1 MDDLTLLNGTCT
13 SGSCGTGDCGTGL
26 FPPEGTVR
34 PPVSGDA
41 NNTSYIVAIPTL
53 NGVDVKWNLPTVNP
67 RGVSYYEVYRS
78 GNSNFNSASM
88 LGTTGGTVYQDS
100 ITIKQDAVYYYWVV
114 LVTLS
119 GVSLTPVGPA
129 IARKNSTVADIIEA
143 ITGEIDNGVLAGS
156 LKEDIAQIT
165 LNRRDLNDEIA
176 ARIAG
181 NAELADAF
189 QRVQDGLDQSI
200 AFMYEETQKRIDG
213 DDAAIRT
220 INLLAAANQ
229 NNTALIEQERIARVT
244 KDEAL
249 STTIDRNMAATN
261 ENIAAAVRQEAT
273 ARTNEDL
280 ALGRKIDTVQST
292 MHGEI
297 ASVEQTMQTQIN
309 TTNGK
314 VTNIGALWTARVSVN
329 GLVGGFG
336 VYNNGQTVEAG
347 FDVDTFWVG
356 RTNANKRKP
365 FIIQNGVT
373 YIDEAMIRS
382 LTFDKLT
389 SSDGGLVF
397 ENGVLRARH
406 LVVDTVSILG
416 GAVSDMN
423 GSVRDISII
432 NNGGYGDA
440 TQITVN
446 AKEGNTGTLVNFTI
460 GGTLNI
466 SNPSIN
472 GGQASFRI
480 IIWRNSSVIFDS
492 SNYYSKAPGNEER
505 GNYISFPAAVR
516 DYSPAGSNKYSARL
530 MVSNGILGNVQAVL
544 TAVTMQR

>member
-34 PPVSGDA
+34 PSVSGDA
-41 NNTSYIVAIPTL
+41 NNTAYIVAIPTL

-213 DDAAIRT
+213 DDASIRV

-229 NNTALIEQERIARVT
+229 NNTALIEQERIARVNA
-244 KDEAL
+244 DGAL

-261 ENIAAAVRQEAT
+261 ANIAAAVRQEAT
-273 ARTNEDL
+273 ARTNADN
-280 ALGRKIDTVQST
+280 ALGQQITTVQSS
-292 MHGEI
+292 MYGQI
-297 ASVEQTMQTQIN
+297 AGVEQTMQTQIN
-309 TTNGK
+309 ATNGK
-314 VTNIGALWTARVSVN
+314 VTAIGALWTARVSVN

-336 VYNNGQTVEAG
+336 IYNNGQTVEAG

-365 FIIQNGVT
+365 FIIKNGVT
-373 YIDEAMIRS
+373 YIDDAMIAS
-382 LTFDKLT
+382 LTFDKLRST
-389 SSDGGLVF
+389 DGSLVF
-397 ENGVLRARH
+397 ENGVLKAKH
-406 LVVDTVSILG
+406 LQVDTVSING
-416 GAVSDMN
+416 GAVTSMT
-423 GSVRDISII
+423 VV
-432 NNGGYGDA
+432 NGGNMGISSGSGSPVA
-440 TQITVN
+440 VSASIEMPVGGSGVMVQVILS
-446 AKEGNTGTLVNFTI
+446 AKSGNYANYFVVVQRDDGTLIESRHIFMIGDVDICTTIPGIDRNPRAGWNTYHAYVAHNGGSSINFTK
-460 GGTLNI
+460 
-466 SNPSIN
+466 PSM
-472 GGQASFRI
+472 
-480 IIWRNSSVIFDS
+480 
-492 SNYYSKAPGNEER
+492 
-505 GNYISFPAAVR
+505 
-516 DYSPAGSNKYSARL
+516 L
-530 MVSNGILGNVQAVL
+530 L
-544 TAVTMQR
+544 TGAKR

>member
-13 SGSCGTGDCGTGL
+13 SGSCGTGECGTGL

-41 NNTSYIVAIPTL
+41 NNTAYIVAIPTL

-119 GVSLTPVGPA
+119 GISLTPVGPA

-213 DDAAIRT
+213 DDASIRV

-229 NNTALIEQERIARVT
+229 NNTALIEQERIARVNA
-244 KDEAL
+244 DGAL

-261 ENIAAAVRQEAT
+261 DNIAAAVRQEAT
-273 ARTNEDL
+273 ARTNADT
-280 ALGRKIDTVQST
+280 ALGQQITTVQSS
-292 MHGEI
+292 MNGQI

-309 TTNGK
+309 TVNGK
-314 VTNIGALWTARVSVN
+314 VTSIGALWTARVSVN

-336 VYNNGQTVEAG
+336 IYNNGQTVEAG

-356 RTNANKRKP
+356 KTNANKRKP
-365 FIIQNGVT
+365 FIIRDGIT
-373 YIDEAMIRS
+373 YIDDALIHS
-382 LTFDKLT
+382 LTFDKLR
-389 SSDGGLVF
+389 SSDGNLVF
-397 ENGVLRARH
+397 ENGVLKARY
-406 LVVDTVSILG
+406 LEVDTLSIKG
-416 GAVSDMN
+416 GAVTAMTVSEYGNMGISVGSGSPVAVAGSIDMPVG
-423 GSVRDISII
+423 GSGVMVQVILSAKSGHYANYYLVVQRDDGVLIGSRHIYMVGDVDI
-432 NNGGYGDA
+432 CTTVPGIDRNPRAGWNTYYAYVSSGGG
-440 TQITVN
+440 
-446 AKEGNTGTLVNFTI
+446 
-460 GGTLNI
+460 
-466 SNPSIN
+466 PSIT
-472 GGQASFRI
+472 FT
-480 IIWRNSSVIFDS
+480 
-492 SNYYSKAPGNEER
+492 KPTM
-505 GNYISFPAAVR
+505 
-516 DYSPAGSNKYSARL
+516 L
-530 MVSNGILGNVQAVL
+530 L
-544 TAVTMQR
+544 TGAKR